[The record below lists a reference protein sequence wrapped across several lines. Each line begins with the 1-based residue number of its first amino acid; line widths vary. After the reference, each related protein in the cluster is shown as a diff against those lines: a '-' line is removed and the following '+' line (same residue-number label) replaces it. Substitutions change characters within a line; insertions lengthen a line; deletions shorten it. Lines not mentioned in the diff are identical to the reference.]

1 MLVFFLDANGKK
13 ETKISK
19 KITMRKRPFSK
30 KQIQTLRKVLAENP
44 RDLAI
49 LNTSISTCLRSSDL
63 LNLKVGDVK
72 SKWGEILGEFE
83 VRMQK
88 TSKTVRC
95 QLSDDAQDALE
106 RWFHVSG
113 KENDDFIFTSVR
125 GGKKPITSVAYRKI
139 IRKWCLECGWNPEYF
154 STHSLRRSLP
164 SHLYSQT
171 KDIRSCQLI
180 LGHESPANTALY
192 LGIEEQNAFALV
204 KKHQL

>member
-1 MLVFFLDANGKK
+1 M
-13 ETKISK
+13 
-19 KITMRKRPFSK
+19 
-30 KQIQTLRKVLAENP
+30 
-44 RDLAI
+44 
-49 LNTSISTCLRSSDL
+49 
-63 LNLKVGDVK
+63 K

-164 SHLYSQT
+164 SFLFPDKGHSFLSVVWDTNHQR
-171 KDIRSCQLI
+171 IRHCI
-180 LGHESPANTALY
+180 LASKNKMHS
-192 LGIEEQNAFALV
+192 
-204 KKHQL
+204 H